1 MQEMTG
7 TRDVTYDLISVLYH
21 SLQAA
26 EICVQ
31 YEKDA
36 RDEGKPD
43 IAQFFL
49 RAIADHRALAE
60 EAKEFLKK
68 RLAES
73 SGRMKNDE
81 RIDEASRESFPASD
95 PPAAAY

>member
-1 MQEMTG
+1 MTG
-7 TRDVTYDLISVLYH
+7 TRDVTYNLISVLYH

-26 EICVQ
+26 EICLK

-36 RDEGKPD
+36 RDEGQTE
-43 IAQFFL
+43 IAEFFL
-49 RAIADHRALAE
+49 SVLEGNRLLAD

-73 SGRMKNDE
+73 NGRVKNE
-81 RIDEASRESFPASD
+81 RAIDNASADSFPASD
-95 PPAAAY
+95 PPAAY

>member
-1 MQEMTG
+1 MHETTG
-7 TRDVTYDLISVLYH
+7 TRDVTYNLISVLYH

-26 EICVQ
+26 EICVR

-36 RDEGKPD
+36 RDEGQSE
-43 IAQFFL
+43 IAEFFRSVIQDNRL
-49 RAIADHRALAE
+49 LAD

-73 SGRMKNDE
+73 SGRVKNEHVLNKAAED
-81 RIDEASRESFPASD
+81 SFPSSD
-95 PPAAAY
+95 PPSVY